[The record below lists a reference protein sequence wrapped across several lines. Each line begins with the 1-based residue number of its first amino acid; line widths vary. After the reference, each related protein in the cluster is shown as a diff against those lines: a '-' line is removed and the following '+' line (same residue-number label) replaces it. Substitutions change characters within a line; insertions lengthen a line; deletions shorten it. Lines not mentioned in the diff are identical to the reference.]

1 MIELIAEKLR
11 VKIFDTRE
19 EMGEY
24 AASEAEAF
32 LRSLLET
39 KEELNCVFAAAP
51 SQDDILASLVKKD
64 ICWERI
70 NAYHMDEYVG
80 LKKEDSE
87 SFGNYLY
94 QHIFSQVPFKS
105 VNYIAADSS
114 WTAEQICNEYSKK
127 LSGVKIDAVFMGIGE
142 NGHIAFNDPQ
152 VADFNDPQIV
162 KIVDLDDICRMQQV
176 HDGCFPTFDDVPK
189 QAISLTI
196 PTMMSAGRLFNVV
209 PTSFKA
215 KAVRDTIY
223 GKLSEECPATI
234 CRTHPDATL
243 YLDKNSAE
251 LILK

>member
-1 MIELIAEKLR
+1 MIELNADKLR

-24 AASEAEAF
+24 AACEAESY

-39 KEELNCVFAAAP
+39 KEEINCVFAAAP

-80 LKKEDSE
+80 LKKEDPE
-87 SFGNYLY
+87 SFGNYLNE
-94 QHIFSQVPFKS
+94 HIFSLVPFKS

-114 WTAEQICNEYSKK
+114 WTAEQLCDEYCKK
-127 LSGVKIDAVFMGIGE
+127 LSGIEIDAVFMGIGE

-152 VADFNDPQIV
+152 VADFKDDKIA
-162 KIVDLDDICRMQQV
+162 KIVDLDDVCRMQQV
-176 HDGCFPTFDDVPK
+176 HDGCFPTIDDVPK

-196 PTMMSAGRLFNVV
+196 PTMMSARRLFNVV

-215 KAVRDTIY
+215 KAVKDTIN
-223 GKLSEECPATI
+223 GELSEMCPATI
-234 CRTHPDATL
+234 CRYHPDATL
-243 YLDKNSAE
+243 YLDSASAE
-251 LILK
+251 LIYR